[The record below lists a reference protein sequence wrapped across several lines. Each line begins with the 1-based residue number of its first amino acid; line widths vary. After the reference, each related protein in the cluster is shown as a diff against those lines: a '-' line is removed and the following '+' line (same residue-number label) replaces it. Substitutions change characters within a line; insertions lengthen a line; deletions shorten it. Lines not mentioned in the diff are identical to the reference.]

1 VSKKSDWN
9 GSKIV
14 VRLEAFLDEFEH
26 GVFFGDGNHDFL
38 PDGESALFEF
48 FEE

>member
-1 VSKKSDWN
+1 
-9 GSKIV
+9 
-14 VRLEAFLDEFEH
+14 LDEFEH